1 MINTQ
6 PNRPRPATAP
16 AQAQAP
22 VARAPLDPQAAA
34 ETGIDNFLRLMRRE
48 LTDPLARLAELAER
62 MEELRAA
69 GFLPNTLSGQQ
80 TFAELADTAKRSA
93 AISNRLI
100 QLGDVLTG
108 ASLLADERILLIDAL
123 RSAAGGLTEIAQ
135 RRRVAIQLDDGRQSL
150 APVYGSSFWLGVAM
164 RQLFSLL
171 VEAAPGGTHVLARL
185 RQVGFHQLVTGNIN
199 HGRVSPATIA
209 LLPAPRTSVKTE
221 LAKISHP
228 SLIDLALARAI
239 IEQHG
244 GKLKTD
250 ITEGGTLNEF
260 HLTLPTGE
268 AQTMRERPDCGNCPH
283 MRQAEQFAHDI
294 GELLNT
300 LNAYHATPNAGS
312 PS

>member
-1 MINTQ
+1 MVTAQ
-6 PNRPRPATAP
+6 PNRARPTAAAPTPVP
-16 AQAQAP
+16 AGSKPGVQP
-22 VARAPLDPQAAA
+22 SA

-48 LTDPLARLAELAER
+48 LADPLTKLAELSER

-69 GFLPNTLSGQQ
+69 GFLPNTLSGQH
-80 TFAELADTAKRSA
+80 TFAELTDTARRSA
-93 AISNRLI
+93 AIANRLI

-108 ASLLADERILLIDAL
+108 ASLLADERILLIGTLRKAASGLSDA
-123 RSAAGGLTEIAQ
+123 AQ
-135 RRRVAIQLDDGRQSL
+135 RRRVALQLDDGRQSL

-171 VEAAPGGTHVLARL
+171 IEAAPAGTHVLARL

-199 HGRVSPATIA
+199 HGRVNPATIA
-209 LLPAPRTSVKTE
+209 LLPPPRASVKAE
-221 LAKISHP
+221 LATVTHP

-239 IEQHG
+239 IELHG
-244 GKLKTD
+244 GMLKTD

-268 AQTMRERPDCGNCPH
+268 AQAMRERPDCGNCPH

-300 LNAYHATPNAGS
+300 LNAYHATPETGS